1 MAGFIH
7 NPLLLEALIYY
18 LKNNKTFF
26 DKQRFEALL
35 SDWLKDNFKE
45 IDVTAT
51 VVVTRLLVVTRK
63 KKDKPLFSEL
73 LTGVQF
79 SLADLLRVVI
89 VKKLFQNH
97 RFAGFSS
104 DDFLA
109 VEPAIIVDISFAKN
123 IKINYQEHLY
133 IFETSPTNTYI
144 AAASWEKDYKKRI
157 KLLRNL
163 FRNLQVFPIITM
175 VGV

>member
-7 NPLLLEALIYY
+7 NPLLLEAPIYY
-18 LKNNKTFF
+18 LKNSKTFF
-26 DKQRFEALL
+26 DKQKFEALL
-35 SDWLKDNFKE
+35 TEWLENNLKE
-45 IDVTAT
+45 IDITAT
-51 VVVTRLLVVTRK
+51 VIAVRLLVVTKK
-63 KKDKPLFSEL
+63 KKDQPLFSEL

-89 VKKLFQNH
+89 VKKLFQNP
-97 RFAGFSS
+97 RFAGFSL

-109 VEPAIIVDISFAKN
+109 IEPAVIVDISFAKE
-123 IKINYQEHLY
+123 IKVDYQDHLY
-133 IFETSPTNTYI
+133 VFETLPTNTYI
-144 AAASWEKDYKKRI
+144 TVASWEKDYKRRI